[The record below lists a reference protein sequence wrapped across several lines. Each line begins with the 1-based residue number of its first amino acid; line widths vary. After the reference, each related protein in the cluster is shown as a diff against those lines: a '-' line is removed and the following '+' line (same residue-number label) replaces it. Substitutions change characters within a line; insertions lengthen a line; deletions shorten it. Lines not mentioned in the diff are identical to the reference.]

1 MTPLHL
7 VVLVFIVLALIS
19 LVGFYRSFMER
30 GYENIKYVPECLR
43 KWYSQKQV
51 IKALETIQN
60 KSSSKGDINRAREV
74 LVIMKA
80 SVYKRQIFRLELP
93 NLIPIPFQIDS
104 TLGAYTVRNE
114 FKDLVDDLVE
124 EISKVST
131 GDKKAFRLLNLLYNF
146 RTYCDIVSPAEYA
159 LLANTLLIDHYDTVF
174 NIMSYSN
181 ADREVD
187 NFFNSM
193 YRLWH

>member
-1 MTPLHL
+1 MPISDLL
-7 VVLVFIVLALIS
+7 ILLLFVIAIVILLTIIPS
-19 LVGFYRSFMER
+19 SMER
-30 GYENIKYVPECLR
+30 SYENVKYVPECLR

-51 IKALETIQN
+51 LKALETIQN
-60 KSSSKGDINRAREV
+60 KSSSKGDINRAREA

-104 TLGAYTVRNE
+104 TLGAYTVRKE

-124 EISKVST
+124 EISKIST

-159 LLANTLLIDHYDTVF
+159 LLANTLLIDHYDTVL
-174 NIMSYSN
+174 NIMNYSS

>member
-1 MTPLHL
+1 MTALHL

-19 LVGFYRSFMER
+19 LVGFYQSFMER

-51 IKALETIQN
+51 LKALETIQN
-60 KSSSKGDINRAREV
+60 KSSSKRDINRAREV

-93 NLIPIPFQIDS
+93 NLIPIPFQMDS

-146 RTYCDIVSPAEYA
+146 RSHCDIVSPAEYA
-159 LLANTLLIDHYDTVF
+159 LLANTLLIDHYDTVL
-174 NIMSYSN
+174 NIMNYSS